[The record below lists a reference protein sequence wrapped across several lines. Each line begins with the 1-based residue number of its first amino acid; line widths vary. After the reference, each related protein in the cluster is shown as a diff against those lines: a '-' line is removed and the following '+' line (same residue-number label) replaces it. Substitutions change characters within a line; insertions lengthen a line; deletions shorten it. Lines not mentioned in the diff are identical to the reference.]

1 MFALQAKLVQLQLN
15 AQADPSELLC
25 ARCARPWTE
34 SELPSALPPLAA
46 ADATHCP
53 EPDSAAHRAAA
64 SNLSPESQPV
74 HIAATATA
82 EPPAVHSEANAVADS
97 SSDVEADEP
106 SVTTNHDLSVPPAEL
121 LSPASAHES
130 GAAAYQ
136 ASHER
141 GSDGALA
148 AAGAAAAA
156 CENAAE
162 EEVVAASHTADAGE
176 PASRV
181 AAVGDWSHVDPQ
193 SGTPLRRA

>member
-46 ADATHCP
+46 AAATHCL

-64 SNLSPESQPV
+64 SNLFSESQPV

-82 EPPAVHSEANAVADS
+82 EPAVHSEPNAVADS

-136 ASHER
+136 ASRER